1 MTRRRVSHGC
11 RMGMGFREQCVQW
24 ARGEGVPS
32 SLVGNMLT
40 HTTALSLTQHALSTA
55 EKQRSEK
62 QKSKKPGNS
71 RLRAARRQGRTMLHQ
86 LSSQFVR
93 RDRGEMKINRVR
105 SCRTLSFAQCL
116 PSWGCGELAVQQL
129 S

>member
-1 MTRRRVSHGC
+1 MGNTFTHG
-11 RMGMGFREQCVQW
+11 
-24 ARGEGVPS
+24 
-32 SLVGNMLT
+32 
-40 HTTALSLTQHALSTA
+40 TALSLTQHALSTA

-105 SCRTLSFAQCL
+105 TWGTLSFAQCF
-116 PSWGCGELAVQQL
+116 PCWGCSELTVQQL
-129 S
+129 C

>member
-1 MTRRRVSHGC
+1 MAVEWGWDSGSSVGSGDVAKGFPVLWWLLPAMYTHG
-11 RMGMGFREQCVQW
+11 
-24 ARGEGVPS
+24 
-32 SLVGNMLT
+32 
-40 HTTALSLTQHALSTA
+40 TALPLTQHALSTA

-62 QKSKKPGNS
+62 QRSKKPGNS
-71 RLRAARRQGRTMLHQ
+71 HLRAARRQGRTMLHR

-105 SCRTLSFAQCL
+105 TWGTLSFVQCL
-116 PSWGCGELAVQQL
+116 PHWGCGELAVQQL